1 MDESRNPPQR
11 RRARARNGVAPYTP
25 AAVGFAGVF
34 RAQATARLG
43 RRIRNGCCKP
53 ALDLSHQT
61 LASARNRLRVRR
73 SLAGA
78 QQLPLAEWGSTTG
91 CEAAG
96 NRRGASCRLK
106 LCFLNRS
113 HHNTTRQKAS
123 GITPWESCS
132 LPDYVAGNE

>member
-1 MDESRNPPQR
+1 M
-11 RRARARNGVAPYTP
+11 
-25 AAVGFAGVF
+25 F

-78 QQLPLAEWGSTTG
+78 QQLPLAEWGSTT
-91 CEAAG
+91 EQRQLIRS
-96 NRRGASCRLK
+96 RRGPAY
-106 LCFLNRS
+106 F
-113 HHNTTRQKAS
+113 
-123 GITPWESCS
+123 
-132 LPDYVAGNE
+132 